1 MKQAASG
8 LIQVV
13 GICGSLR
20 KGSLTRIAL
29 QLALE
34 GAREAGAQVRLIDL
48 CDYQLIF
55 CDGKDDESQYPDDV
69 FRLREEVAAAQGILL
84 ATPDYHGGYSGV
96 LKNALDL
103 MGGAQF
109 KGKVTGLLG
118 VSGGSMG
125 AIGALNG
132 LREVC
137 RSLHAWVVPEQAVIP
152 EAWEAFDELGVLK
165 DAALEKRL
173 KEVGR
178 QVARFAYLQELEK
191 QGEYSEPVTALG

>member
-1 MKQAASG
+1 MKQAATR

-13 GICGSLR
+13 GICGSIR
-20 KGSLTRIAL
+20 KGSHTRIAL

-34 GAREAGAQVRLIDL
+34 GAREAGAQIRLIDL

-55 CDGKDDESQYPDDV
+55 CDGKDDESEYPDDV

-152 EAWEAFDELGVLK
+152 EAWDAFDESGVLK
-165 DAALEKRL
+165 DAGLEERL

-178 QVARFAYLQELEK
+178 QVALFAHLHNSGK
-191 QGEYSEPVTALG
+191 SIDFSERLIALP